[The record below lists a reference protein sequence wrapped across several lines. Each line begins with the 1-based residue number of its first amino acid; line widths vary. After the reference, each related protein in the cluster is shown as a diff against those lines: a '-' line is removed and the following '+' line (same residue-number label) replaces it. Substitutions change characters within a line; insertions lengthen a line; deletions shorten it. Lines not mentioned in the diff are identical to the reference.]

1 MLQVIGK
8 QCAASTHPCLY
19 CEAKIPL
26 LLKSKLN
33 TLSSLLAHHNKWI
46 EEGSKLGDLK
56 KHNNVIHPPILTCN
70 PDQPLHEA
78 LNIPGLHILL
88 GITDKILTAC
98 EKNLYDSLA
107 EGFDRMTAFLAL
119 LNIKRVCYQ
128 GSHRLEGNACNKLLK
143 NVDKLERFFLEE
155 GKGLQAAKYIQAFRC
170 FDSLVN
176 SCFGKTLSADYKDRI
191 GQFSKDYRDLN
202 IGISVKFHI
211 LEAHVEDFIIF
222 IIF

>member
-1 MLQVIGK
+1 MSQDIKVRLQVIAK
-8 QCAASTHPCLY
+8 QCAASTQPCPY

-33 TLSSLLAHHNKWI
+33 TISSLLAHHNKWI
-46 EEGSKLGDLK
+46 AEGSKLWDLK

-128 GSHRLEGNACNKLLK
+128 GSHIGWKAMLAISCSKMLANLKDSFWRKEKVFKQPSTFRHSEALILLSTAALAK
-143 NVDKLERFFLEE
+143 HS
-155 GKGLQAAKYIQAFRC
+155 LQTT
-170 FDSLVN
+170 
-176 SCFGKTLSADYKDRI
+176 KT
-191 GQFSKDYRDLN
+191 
-202 IGISVKFHI
+202 
-211 LEAHVEDFIIF
+211 E
-222 IIF
+222 